1 MQDKFPVYDGNK
13 QKKSVFISMCQN
25 VQKGQSQ
32 RVKSDFCMP
41 DFSKSGRAASKVE
54 QKFKKLGKCSTR
66 LPSPKQCGLRL
77 RSDFN
82 NRGYARNGGL
92 HFTGRFQ
99 KLAFCP

>member
-1 MQDKFPVYDGNK
+1 MQARFPVMLEIS
-13 QKKSVFISMCQN
+13 KKSLFSFPCVKTSK
-25 VQKGQSQ
+25 KGQSQ

-77 RSDFN
+77 RANLKNQRF
-82 NRGYARNGGL
+82 ARNGGL